1 MISSKSHLSFLRKR
15 VLREWRGLPSETIPD
30 RQMIVA
36 DVLAKVVTKLGLHTR
51 IKQEEIAATWNEM
64 VGDFLAAHSEPQQLS
79 HGILSVRVI
88 QPTIRYELDRVWK
101 KEVLQK
107 LQARFGVKLIRDV
120 RFGC

>member
-1 MISSKSHLSFLRKR
+1 MAHLSFLRKR
-15 VLREWRGLPSETIPD
+15 VLREWRGLSSETIPD

-36 DVLAKVVTKLGLHTR
+36 DVLTKVVTKLGLHTR

-107 LQARFGVKLIRDV
+107 LQARFGAKLIRDV

>member
-15 VLREWRGLPSETIPD
+15 VLRDWRGLSSETKPD
-30 RQMIVA
+30 RQLIVA
-36 DVLAKVVTKLGLHTR
+36 DVLTKVVTKLGLHTR

-107 LQARFGVKLIRDV
+107 LQARFGAKLIRDV

>member
-1 MISSKSHLSFLRKR
+1 MSTKSQIQFLRKR
-15 VLREWRGLPSETIPD
+15 VLREWRGLPNDTTSD

-36 DVLAKVVTKLGLHTR
+36 DVLSKVVTKLGLHTR

-107 LQARFGVKLIRDV
+107 LQSRFGAKLIRDV
-120 RFGC
+120 RFGS

>member
-1 MISSKSHLSFLRKR
+1 MSSKKQNSFLRHR
-15 VLREWRGLPSETIPD
+15 VLREWRGLSSEPTPD
-30 RQMIVA
+30 AQIVIS
-36 DVLAKVVTKLGLHTR
+36 DVLAKVITRLGLNTR
-51 IKQEEIAATWNEM
+51 IKQEEIAATWSEL

-88 QPTIRYELDRVWK
+88 QPTICYELDRVWK

-107 LQARFGVKLIRDV
+107 LQSRFGAKLIRDV

>member
-1 MISSKSHLSFLRKR
+1 MSSKKQNSFLRHR
-15 VLREWRGLPSETIPD
+15 VLREWRGLPNEPTPD
-30 RQMIVA
+30 AQIVIS
-36 DVLAKVVTKLGLHTR
+36 DVLAKVITRLGLNTR
-51 IKQEEIAATWNEM
+51 IKQEEIAATWSEL

-88 QPTIRYELDRVWK
+88 QPTICYELDRVWK

-107 LQARFGVKLIRDV
+107 LQSRFGAKLIRDV

>member
-1 MISSKSHLSFLRKR
+1 MSSQKQLYILRKR
-15 VLREWRGLPSETIPD
+15 VLREWRGLPSETPPD
-30 RQMIVA
+30 RQVVIA
-36 DVLAKVVTKLGLHTR
+36 DVLTKVITKFGLHTR
-51 IKQEEIAATWNEM
+51 IKQEEIVATWNEM

-101 KEVLQK
+101 KEVLKK
-107 LQARFGVKLIRDV
+107 LQARFGSKLIRDI

>member
-1 MISSKSHLSFLRKR
+1 MSKSHLSFLRKR

-30 RQMIVA
+30 RKIIVA
-36 DVLAKVVTKLGLHTR
+36 DVLTKVVTKLGLHTR
-51 IKQEEIAATWNEM
+51 IKQEEIAATWSEM

-88 QPTIRYELDRVWK
+88 QPTIRSELDRVWK

-107 LQARFGVKLIRDV
+107 LQARFGAKLIRDI
-120 RFGC
+120 RFGS

>member
-1 MISSKSHLSFLRKR
+1 MISSKSNLSFLRRR
-15 VLREWRGLPSETIPD
+15 VLREWRGLSSETTSD
-30 RQMIVA
+30 RQLIVA
-36 DVLAKVVTKLGLHTR
+36 DVLTKVVTKLGLHTR
-51 IKQEEIAATWNEM
+51 IKQEEIAATWNET

-107 LQARFGVKLIRDV
+107 LQARFGAKLIRDV